1 MAQKVWLL
9 LEQFTYLLLV
19 VTCLAGT
26 YLAGCLVC
34 FSLVVEIQQRESS
47 EVKYVGGA
55 RGFSKQ
61 LPVSMGSLPPYFDF
75 QKVFF

>member
-1 MAQKVWLL
+1 MAQKGWLL
-9 LEQFTYLLLV
+9 LEQFTSLLLV
-19 VTCLAGT
+19 VACLVGT

-34 FSLVVEIQQRESS
+34 FSLVVEIQQCESS

-55 RGFSKQ
+55 RGFSQ
-61 LPVSMGSLPPYFDF
+61 QISMGSPPPYFDF

>member
-1 MAQKVWLL
+1 MSAVRR
-9 LEQFTYLLLV
+9 LLV
-19 VTCLAGT
+19 AFLAGT

-55 RGFSKQ
+55 REFSKQ
-61 LPVSMGSLPPYFDF
+61 LSMGPLPPYFDF

>member
-1 MAQKVWLL
+1 MSAVRR
-9 LEQFTYLLLV
+9 LV
-19 VTCLAGT
+19 VACLAGT

-55 RGFSKQ
+55 REFSKQ
-61 LPVSMGSLPPYFDF
+61 LSMGPLPPYFDF